1 MGDHMDASILIADD
15 LSFMRMIQ
23 KEILAQRGYRVVGEA
38 TDGIQ
43 AVEKYKSLKPDLVIL
58 DITMPNMNGLE
69 AMRKILAFDPKA
81 KVIMCSAMGQQN
93 LIVDAIRS
101 GVKDFIVK
109 PFKPER
115 ILSAIE
121 KALGGQKNG
130 MPGRREHTVQN

>member
-1 MGDHMDASILIADD
+1 MGAKILIADD

-23 KEILAQRGYRVVGEA
+23 KEILTERGYTIVGEA
-38 TDGIQ
+38 TDGRE
-43 AVEKYKSLKPDLVIL
+43 AVEKFKSLHPDLVLL

-69 AMRKILAFDPKA
+69 AMRKIFALEPKA
-81 KVIMCSAMGQQN
+81 RVIMCSALGQQN
-93 LIVDAIRS
+93 LIVEAIKA

-121 KALGGQKNG
+121 KALKV
-130 MPGRREHTVQN
+130 P

>member
-1 MGDHMDASILIADD
+1 MSVNILIADD

-23 KEILAQRGYRVVGEA
+23 KDILTERGYNVIGEA
-38 TDGIQ
+38 SDGRE
-43 AVEKYKSLKPDLVIL
+43 AVEKFRSLRPHLVLL

-69 AMRKILAFDPKA
+69 AMRKIFSMDPKA
-81 KVIMCSAMGQQN
+81 KVIMCSALGQQN
-93 LIVDAIRS
+93 LIVEAIKA

-121 KALGGQKNG
+121 KALKL
-130 MPGRREHTVQN
+130 P

>member
-1 MGDHMDASILIADD
+1 MGANILIADD

-23 KEILAQRGYRVVGEA
+23 KEILTERGYTIVGEA
-38 TDGIQ
+38 ADGYE
-43 AVEKYKSLKPDLVIL
+43 AVEKFKSLKPDLVLL

-69 AMRKILAFDPKA
+69 AMRRIFAFDPKA
-81 KVIMCSAMGQQN
+81 RVIMCSALGQQN
-93 LIVDAIRS
+93 LIVEAIKA

-121 KALGGQKNG
+121 KALKIS
-130 MPGRREHTVQN
+130 

>member
-1 MGDHMDASILIADD
+1 MGATILIADD

-23 KEILAQRGYRVVGEA
+23 KEILMERGYTVVGEA
-38 TDGIQ
+38 SDGIE
-43 AVEKYKSLKPDLVIL
+43 AVNKFQTLNPDLILL

-69 AMRKILAFDPKA
+69 AMRRIFSINPKA
-81 KVIMCSAMGQQN
+81 RVIMCSALGQQN
-93 LIVDAIRS
+93 LIVEAIRA

-121 KALGGQKNG
+121 KALKAS
-130 MPGRREHTVQN
+130 

>member
-1 MGDHMDASILIADD
+1 MGAGILIADD

-23 KEILAQRGYRVVGEA
+23 KEILTEKGYTVVGEA
-38 TDGIQ
+38 ADGLE
-43 AVEKYKSLKPDLVIL
+43 AVEKYKSLHPDLVLL

-69 AMRKILAFDPKA
+69 AMRKIFSMDPKA
-81 KVIMCSAMGQQN
+81 KIIMCSALGQQN
-93 LIVDAIRS
+93 LIVEAIKA

-121 KALGGQKNG
+121 KALKAG
-130 MPGRREHTVQN
+130 

>member
-1 MGDHMDASILIADD
+1 MGAKILIADD

-23 KEILAQRGYRVVGEA
+23 KEILSERGYTIVGEA
-38 TDGIQ
+38 TDGRE
-43 AVEKYKSLKPDLVIL
+43 AVEKFKTLKPDLVLL

-69 AMRKILAFDPKA
+69 AMRRIFALEPKA
-81 KVIMCSAMGQQN
+81 KVIMCSALGQQN
-93 LIVDAIRS
+93 LIVEAIKA

-121 KALGGQKNG
+121 KALKV
-130 MPGRREHTVQN
+130 P

>member
-1 MGDHMDASILIADD
+1 MGATILIADD

-23 KEILAQRGYRVVGEA
+23 REILIERGYTIVGEA
-38 TDGIQ
+38 SDGVQ
-43 AVEKYKSLKPDLVIL
+43 AVDKFESLRPDLVLL

-69 AMRKILAFDPKA
+69 AMRKIFSIDPNA
-81 KVIMCSAMGQQN
+81 RVIMCSALGQQS
-93 LIVDAIRS
+93 LIVEAIKA

-121 KALGGQKNG
+121 KALK
-130 MPGRREHTVQN
+130 

>member
-1 MGDHMDASILIADD
+1 MGAKILIADD

-23 KEILAQRGYRVVGEA
+23 KEILGERGYLVVGEA
-38 TDGIQ
+38 SDGIEV
-43 AVEKYKSLKPDLVIL
+43 VEKYKSLKPDLVVL

-69 AMRKILAFDPKA
+69 AMRRIFQIDPKA
-81 KVIMCSAMGQQN
+81 RIIMCSALGQQK
-93 LIVDAIRS
+93 LIVEAIQA

-121 KALGGQKNG
+121 KALKS
-130 MPGRREHTVQN
+130 

>member
-1 MGDHMDASILIADD
+1 MGATILIADD

-23 KEILAQRGYRVVGEA
+23 KEILGERGYVVSGEA
-38 TDGIQ
+38 SDGIQ
-43 AVEKYKSLKPDLVIL
+43 AVEMYKRLRPDLIVL

-69 AMRKILAFDPKA
+69 AMRKIFAFDPA
-81 KVIMCSAMGQQN
+81 ARIIMCSALGQQN
-93 LIVDAIRS
+93 LIIDAIKA

-121 KALGGQKNG
+121 KALKS
-130 MPGRREHTVQN
+130 

>member
-1 MGDHMDASILIADD
+1 MGATILIADD

-23 KEILAQRGYRVVGEA
+23 KEILMERGYTVVGEA
-38 TDGIQ
+38 SDGIE
-43 AVEKYKSLKPDLVIL
+43 AVSKFQTLNPDLVLL

-69 AMRKILAFDPKA
+69 AMRKIFSINPKA
-81 KVIMCSAMGQQN
+81 RVIMCSALGQQN
-93 LIVDAIRS
+93 LIVEAIRA

-121 KALGGQKNG
+121 KALKAS
-130 MPGRREHTVQN
+130 